1 MNNAFKIGKRIK
13 KRREELKMTQEELG
27 KLLWLN
33 KSTIQRYET
42 GKITSI
48 KLPVLHAMAKQLNV
62 SPDWLA
68 LKTDEM
74 GCFFEQKEWY
84 KDENK
89 NFIDESDNTTFMES
103 LEKDDK
109 KIHLIARHL
118 EQIPEEDRKQ
128 LIDTFEKT
136 IDLYLSAKGLKK
148 D

>member
-1 MNNAFKIGKRIK
+1 MNDAIKIGKRIK
-13 KRREELKMTQEELG
+13 QRREELKMTQEELG

-42 GKITSI
+42 GKIASI

-62 SPDWLA
+62 NPDWLA

-74 GCFFEQKEWY
+74 GCFFEHKEWY
-84 KDENK
+84 EDGNK
-89 NFIDESDNTTFMES
+89 NFFDERDNTSLMES
-103 LEKDDK
+103 LKKDDETV
-109 KIHLIARHL
+109 HLIARHL